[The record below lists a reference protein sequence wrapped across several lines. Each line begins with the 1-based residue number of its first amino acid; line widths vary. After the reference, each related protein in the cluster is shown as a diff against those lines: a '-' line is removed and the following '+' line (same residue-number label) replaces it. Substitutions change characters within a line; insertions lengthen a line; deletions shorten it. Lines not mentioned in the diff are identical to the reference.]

1 MTNRWTDPSAQDM
14 HRGLFIAALV
24 MVLAGTAVGAAGL
37 AVAGIAVISS
47 GRRWSRRVE
56 MSPSDLA
63 KLKWVQARH
72 SVGAVADA
80 WRDAEKMTSS
90 D

>member
-14 HRGLFIAALV
+14 HRGLFIAAVV
-24 MVLAGTAVGAAGL
+24 MVLAGTTVGAAGL

-63 KLKWVQARH
+63 KLKWVQARA

-80 WRDAEKMTSS
+80 WRDAEKMTNT

>member
-1 MTNRWTDPSAQDM
+1 MTNRWTDPSVQDA
-14 HRGLFIAALV
+14 HRGLFTAAV
-24 MVLAGTAVGAAGL
+24 IMVLAGTAVGAAGL

-63 KLKWVQARH
+63 KLKWVQARA
-72 SVGAVADA
+72 SAGAVADA
-80 WRDAEKMTSS
+80 WRDAEKMSKS